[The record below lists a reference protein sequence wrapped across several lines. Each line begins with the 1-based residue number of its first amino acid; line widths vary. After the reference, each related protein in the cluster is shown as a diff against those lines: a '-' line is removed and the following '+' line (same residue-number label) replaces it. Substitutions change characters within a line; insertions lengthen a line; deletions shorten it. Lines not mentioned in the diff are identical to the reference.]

1 MQGTGPMFASIHKA
15 VCRPLARALSGVDAG
30 DVSMFKHGSRIP
42 APAAPRRER
51 RASTSVPHCAQV
63 GLMRT
68 CRIEHGL
75 IATLLFAM
83 AACASRSKTSRHA
96 PAPQI
101 EDPFV
106 CVAREFHSRGYALD
120 TRDRAVGL
128 VRALRLADSAR
139 TPGASMFATLEI
151 APTGDGGARIAV
163 RQTGVT
169 GFATTSESVGELR
182 PSSAA
187 ITAALQ
193 ATQDADAVAARC
205 REPHDEARTL

>member
-1 MQGTGPMFASIHKA
+1 MQ
-15 VCRPLARALSGVDAG
+15 
-30 DVSMFKHGSRIP
+30 
-42 APAAPRRER
+42 
-51 RASTSVPHCAQV
+51 
-63 GLMRT
+63 T

-75 IATLLFAM
+75 IATLLLAI
-83 AACASRSKTSRHA
+83 AACASRSKASRHV
-96 PAPQI
+96 PAPQL

-163 RQTGVT
+163 RQASVT
-169 GFATTSESVGELR
+169 GFVITSESGGELR
-182 PSSAA
+182 PSGAA
-187 ITAALQ
+187 LMAALQ
-193 ATQDADAVAARC
+193 VTQDADAVAAQC
-205 REPHDEARTL
+205 REPHNEARTL